1 MYPQG
6 SPVTRLRDAWQASS
20 GGLGCT
26 PARLAV
32 EAGLPTCVALVVASG
47 RGERFGGDR
56 PKQYLP
62 LAGKPL
68 LRHALERFYQ
78 HPGVDAVRT
87 VVHPDDAALYAAL
100 AEGLRLLD
108 PVPGGATRQDSVRL
122 GLESLA
128 EDPPEVVLIHDG
140 VRPLLAPA
148 VIDRVLQGLRA
159 HAAVLP
165 ALPVTDTLKR
175 GNDGTVAG
183 TVDRTGLYRAQTPQG
198 FVYDMILQAHR
209 RFAGADM
216 TDDAALAEAHGLAV
230 ALVPGDEDNLK
241 ITEPAD
247 LARAERLLER
257 SWRPST
263 GLGFDVH
270 RLAPGEG
277 IVLLGVRIP
286 CPLRLLGHS
295 DADVGLHA
303 LTDALLGAL
312 GAGDIGSHF
321 PPSEA
326 RWAGADSGIF
336 LTHARNLVAK
346 AGGRIEHVDV
356 TLICEQPRIG
366 PHRAAMTAR
375 VAGLLGLP
383 PRRVSVKATTTE
395 HLGFT
400 GRGEGIAAQAVAT
413 VRLPETGNG

>member
-1 MYPQG
+1 
-6 SPVTRLRDAWQASS
+6 
-20 GGLGCT
+20 
-26 PARLAV
+26 
-32 EAGLPTCVALVVASG
+32 VALVVASG
-47 RGERFGGDR
+47 RGARFGGDR

-68 LRHALERFYQ
+68 LRHCLERFCR
-78 HPGVDAVRT
+78 HPGIDAVRA
-87 VVHPDDAALYAAL
+87 VIHADDAAPYAEA
-100 AEGLRLLD
+100 AAGLVLLD

-128 EDPPEVVLIHDG
+128 GERPELVLIHDG
-140 VRPLLAPA
+140 VRPLLGAA
-148 VIDRVLQGLRA
+148 LIDRVLHGLRA
-159 HAAVLP
+159 HVAVLP

-175 GNDGTVAG
+175 SDHGTVAG
-183 TVDRTGLYRAQTPQG
+183 TIDRTGLFRAQTPQG
-198 FVYDMILQAHR
+198 FVYDRILEAHR
-209 RFAGADM
+209 RFAGAAM

-230 ALVPGDEDNLK
+230 ALVAGEEDNLK

-247 LARAERLLER
+247 LARAERLLGT
-257 SWRPST
+257 SWRACT

-270 RLAPGEG
+270 RLAPGDG
-277 IVLLGVRIP
+277 VVLLGVRLP
-286 CPLRLLGHS
+286 CPLRLVGHS

-321 PPSEA
+321 PPREG
-326 RWAGADSGIF
+326 RWAGADSAIF
-336 LTHARNLVAK
+336 LTHARDLVMA

-375 VAGLLGLP
+375 VAGLLGLSHN
-383 PRRVSVKATTTE
+383 RVSIKATTTE
-395 HLGFT
+395 QLGFT

-413 VRLPETGNG
+413 VRLPDGAPEAGNG